1 MSELIIKGQKA
12 KEASYVLMNATTT
25 KKNNALLKMAEIL
38 LKSSKEILEANKKD
52 LENAIE
58 KGTPKAMLDRLALDE
73 SRIQGMADGLKDVV
87 SLPDPIGEVTRMWKR
102 PNGLQIGKQRVPLG
116 VIGIIYEARPNVTC
130 DAAGLCLKS
139 GNVVILRGGKEAI
152 NSNIAIVKALRE
164 GVKEAGLL
172 EDVIQL
178 VENTD
183 REVATEMMR
192 LNQYIDVLIPRGG
205 AGLIQSVVQ
214 NATVPVIETG
224 TGNCHVYVDCDA
236 DLEMAKNI
244 VINAKT
250 SRPSVCNAEE
260 KLLVNEKI
268 AKEFLPMMFEAL
280 KEKEVEVRGD
290 KKVLITPISAED
302 LADIKIGD
310 IVWLDGDLMT
320 CRDVAHRRLVE
331 YGRELPYDIRNKA
344 IFHAGP
350 IVRKIEGT
358 EDDYEMVSV
367 GPTTSMRMEKFE
379 YEFTKLTG
387 VRVIVGKGGMGPNTE
402 RACKEF
408 GAIHCVFPAGCAVVA
423 ATEVEKIVEHHWDE
437 LGMPET
443 LWCNKVKEFGPLIV
457 SIDAQG
463 RNLFEENKVVFN
475 ERKEAAK
482 QAIYPEVKFIK

>member
-12 KEASYVLMNATTT
+12 KEASYILMNATTT
-25 KKNNALLKMAEIL
+25 EKNNALLKMAEIL

-183 REVATEMMR
+183 REIATEMMR

-290 KKVLITPISAED
+290 KKVLDIINGATEIQDDEWGKEYLDYIIGVKIVKDVDEAINHINKYGTGHSEAIITNSYENSQKFLQRVDA
-302 LADIKIGD
+302 AA
-310 IVWLDGDLMT
+310 VYVNASTRFTDG
-320 CRDVAHRRLVE
+320 
-331 YGRELPYDIRNKA
+331 
-344 IFHAGP
+344 
-350 IVRKIEGT
+350 
-358 EDDYEMVSV
+358 S
-367 GPTTSMRMEKFE
+367 
-379 YEFTKLTG
+379 
-387 VRVIVGKGGMGPNTE
+387 
-402 RACKEF
+402 EF
-408 GAIHCVFPAGCAVVA
+408 GFGAEIGISTQKLHARGPMGLN
-423 ATEVEKIVEHHWDE
+423 E
-437 LGMPET
+437 LT
-443 LWCNKVKEFGPLIV
+443 TNKYI
-457 SIDAQG
+457 
-463 RNLFEENKVVFN
+463 
-475 ERKEAAK
+475 
-482 QAIYPEVKFIK
+482 IYGNGQIR